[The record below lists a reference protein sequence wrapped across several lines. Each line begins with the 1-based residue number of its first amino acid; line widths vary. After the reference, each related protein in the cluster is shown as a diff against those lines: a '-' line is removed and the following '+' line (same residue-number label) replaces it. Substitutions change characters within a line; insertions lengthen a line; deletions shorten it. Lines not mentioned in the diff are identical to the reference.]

1 MADSHEKMHGHHRPA
16 QAAGRARPAA
26 QTGLWAVHGP
36 AGQRVKWK
44 DEKRPAKGRF
54 FAVIIKRGW
63 IEIGIKKANEVMV
76 VYGENKTA
84 IARFYESTMA
94 ALSIFYNIAIM
105 VVGVNIPN
113 WM

>member
-1 MADSHEKMHGHHRPA
+1 
-16 QAAGRARPAA
+16 
-26 QTGLWAVHGP
+26 
-36 AGQRVKWK
+36 
-44 DEKRPAKGRF
+44 
-54 FAVIIKRGW
+54 
-63 IEIGIKKANEVMV
+63 MV

-105 VVGVNIPN
+105 IVGVNIPN